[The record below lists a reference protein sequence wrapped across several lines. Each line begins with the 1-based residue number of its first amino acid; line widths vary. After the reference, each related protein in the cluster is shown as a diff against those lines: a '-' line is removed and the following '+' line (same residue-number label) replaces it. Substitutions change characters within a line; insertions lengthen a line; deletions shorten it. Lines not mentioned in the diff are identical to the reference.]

1 MIQWTRELK
10 TVLQYRAR
18 KEAGSQ
24 QRKTRFLTGAV
35 RMEGRYA
42 APGRNYMK
50 LHENST
56 RTPLREPTESR
67 PANTARPR
75 HIRLSFTVA
84 VALLVCVASQSV
96 HAQDTADDLKRKL
109 IKETTGGVDDGDVMS
124 RILALMGQTARR
136 LEVEFN
142 PGADTQKAQETLV
155 KELDEAIKQA
165 AANTRKNKSQSSSS
179 SDKRTAM
186 KQKPDGAAK
195 PKPDAG
201 KQGAPQQDGESVER
215 DPPAGDGQTAS
226 AKARDL
232 TERRRGWGNL
242 PLRDRDEVIEGMDES
257 VLPRFRDWIERY
269 YRALQTAGDEE
280 E

>member
-1 MIQWTRELK
+1 
-10 TVLQYRAR
+10 
-18 KEAGSQ
+18 
-24 QRKTRFLTGAV
+24 
-35 RMEGRYA
+35 
-42 APGRNYMK
+42 MK
-50 LHENST
+50 HNENST
-56 RTPLREPTESR
+56 RASRREPSDPR
-67 PANTARPR
+67 QVDLLKPGSVARPR
-75 HIRLSFTVA
+75 VARLLLAAT
-84 VALLVCVASQSV
+84 VALLACVASPCV

-109 IKETTGGVDDGDVMS
+109 IKETTGGADDGDVMS

-142 PGADTQKAQETLV
+142 PGADTQKAQETLI
-155 KELDEAIKQA
+155 KELDDAIKQA
-165 AANTRKNKSQSSSS
+165 AANTRKNKSQSSPS

-186 KQKPDGAAK
+186 KQKSDGASK

-201 KQGAPQQDGESVER
+201 RQGAPQQDGESVER

-226 AKARDL
+226 SKGRDL